1 MLCCAIIMFVSK
13 VGRIRWVIYLY
24 CTVKI
29 LRNKVSTFVI
39 IRFTVYFIRYTYL
52 TQPRF
57 VTIKTLRF
65 NSWNSLAAE
74 LHQTWDDFLVFRTQ
88 LLRMKV
94 WYHQNLR
101 YVFYVCFIRLL
112 KYSNLEN
119 EFCGIVLYYIM
130 EKLNLKLLN
139 QWSFAPSYSNIFL
152 WLFVQTSLRLSHAD
166 FQIQH
171 VYHL

>member
-13 VGRIRWVIYLY
+13 VGRIRWVIYLN

-52 TQPRF
+52 RQPRF

-74 LHQTWDDFLVFRTQ
+74 LHQIWDDFLVFRTQ
-88 LLRMKV
+88 LLRSGVIPPKFEV
-94 WYHQNLR
+94 C
-101 YVFYVCFIRLL
+101 FYVGFIRLL

-139 QWSFAPSYSNIFL
+139 QWSFAPSYSHIFL

>member
-130 EKLNLKLLN
+130 EN
-139 QWSFAPSYSNIFL
+139 
-152 WLFVQTSLRLSHAD
+152 
-166 FQIQH
+166 
-171 VYHL
+171 